1 MQKKI
6 SINKFLLIA
15 VLSNLNGCVATE
27 ENLVSSA
34 DKLQS
39 VDNTP
44 PVKSIK
50 IISVL
55 PTKIEVDNSQAQFA
69 LGVSSAAARGI
80 GGIYGGA
87 GSLGTMG
94 TTIEG
99 GSIGNSTGL
108 AVPDKVLVDGVSISY
123 SFNEKTFTT
132 SQLGRTCEFQPGTT
146 VLLANDNENDV
157 NKTRIQPNATCP
169 VEK

>member
-6 SINKFLLIA
+6 SINKFLLIT
-15 VLSNLNGCVATE
+15 VLSNLNGCAATE

-34 DKLQS
+34 DKLQ
-39 VDNTP
+39 VENTP

-108 AVPDKVLVDGVSISY
+108 AIPDKVLVDGVSISY

-132 SQLGRTCEFQPGTT
+132 SQPGRTCEFQPGTT
-146 VLLANDNENDV
+146 VLLANDNDV
-157 NKTRIQPNATCP
+157 NKTRIQPNASCP